1 MPVEFLPGVGYVETN
16 VDPAG
21 NPIWF
26 DKSGVRAQAGAPGA
40 LPYVILKE
48 GAEKPRLPTESHNTS
63 SSTSYNATPNWVKA
77 GGFQTLYSPTGQII
91 AQVPDSVDPTVL
103 AQLENAT
110 KIANINE
117 TGANARNVAS
127 IAGSAANVGAQEAGA
142 NARTAATETGQNTRN
157 AQNIF
162 ATAQNQQN
170 QQAFTGAQS
179 AQGLNAAE
187 TNQLRTLGSSAIDSG
202 LARAAQAGQ
211 FAADYG
217 LKVAQQQMADRQ
229 AALGAAKTFT
239 DLSGSADLTGYD
251 RFLAAGGGSL
261 GGALQARATSLT
273 PRGQL
278 GAARALQVAEQPL
291 PTYAPYTA
299 PTETNPYAQYVA
311 PVNYGSVVPQAA
323 AQAPAPA
330 MPATA
335 AGPQYTAANAGANA
349 ARDNAIAAAS
359 AAGSPNGGW
368 QATPGFAYGTGAL
381 GQRRRSAVT
390 AMPSGASMDAVTD
403 RFANGTRFGDARYAT
418 GSFMTGDST
427 DPNDPAAGGAHPE
440 QVTLQDPPGPNNA
453 RATVD
458 PLVPPGVGPTDGMPD
473 DDRTAQL
480 GALLQAI
487 GKFLAGSDEPEP
499 GMPVNRLAL
508 GTRRYADGTDG
519 LNPVTHEDQ
528 PYIDRVMQMRQST
541 PGGYDQNPYAA
552 SYNTSQLPTQRKIGE
567 AAFQTATGVPGE
579 DLSATANYY
588 QPLGLSRSSPYR
600 SISLGQ

>member
-21 NPIWF
+21 NPLWF

-40 LPYVILKE
+40 LPYVILAA

-63 SSTSYNATPNWVKA
+63 TSNSTTYNATPNWVKA
-77 GGFQTLYSPTGQII
+77 GGFQTLYSPTGQILT
-91 AQVPDSVDPTVL
+91 QVPDTLDVNTL
-103 AQLENAT
+103 ATLKNAYD
-110 KIANINE
+110 IAALNE

-127 IAGSAANVGAQEAGA
+127 IAGSAAN
-142 NARTAATETGQNTRN
+142 TAATESGANTRN

-202 LARAAQAGQ
+202 LARAAQTGQ

-229 AALGAAKTFT
+229 AALGAAKTFS

-261 GGALQARATSLT
+261 GGAIQARATSLT

-291 PTYAPYTA
+291 PAYAPYTA

-311 PVNYGSVVPQAA
+311 PVNYGSVAPQAA

-330 MPATA
+330 SAPVTA

-368 QATPGFAYGTGAL
+368 APTPGFAYGTGAL

-458 PLVPPGVGPTDGMPD
+458 PLVPPGVGPTDGDAPD

-541 PGGYDQNPYAA
+541 PGGYDVNPY
-552 SYNTSQLPTQRKIGE
+552 SSSWNGSMLPTEKAIAGS
-567 AAFQTATGVPGE
+567 AYQTATGAPKE
-579 DLSATANYY
+579 DLQATANYY